1 VSCYRLIDAEKAHHQ
16 VSQLCRVLGVARAGF
31 YAWASRPP
39 SARAVADAALVE
51 QIRDIH
57 ARSRGTYGAP
67 RVHAELRLGLG
78 VRAGRKRVARLM
90 RSAGIIGVHRRRRHG
105 LTRRD
110 PAAASAPDLVERRF
124 TPPAP
129 DRLWVA
135 DITQQRTDEGWLYL
149 AVVLDAFSRRVVG
162 WSMADHLRTELV
174 LDALD
179 MAITQRNPAPGLVHH
194 TDHGCQ
200 RSTPAWPSAAA
211 SSRPVWSPRWAPSAT
226 RWTTP
231 WLRASSPPWNVSCST
246 ATPGPPAKG
255 CAQPCSTSS
264 RSSTTANAATRP
276 WATRALPAMSSTH
289 QPHPPHNHRVHES
302 GATPTL
308 VGQLRIA
315 TPPVG
320 WPTPP
325 TGVQHRPSRVGED
338 RNHTADGT
346 ALTNFTSSTDPRRS
360 VRIAT
365 GSSPVSWSRIARRST
380 DPSGR

>member
-1 VSCYRLIDAEKAHHQ
+1 VSCYQLIEAEKAHHA

-90 RSAGIIGVHRRRRHG
+90 RSAGIVGVHRRRRHG

-135 DITQQRTDEGWLYL
+135 DITQQRTDQGWLYL

-174 LDALD
+174 LNALD

-200 RSTPAWPSAAA
+200 GGSTG
-211 SSRPVWSPRWAPSAT
+211 RR
-226 RWTTP
+226 
-231 WLRASSPPWNVSCST
+231 N
-246 ATPGPPAKG
+246 
-255 CAQPCSTSS
+255 
-264 RSSTTANAATRP
+264 
-276 WATRALPAMSSTH
+276 
-289 QPHPPHNHRVHES
+289 
-302 GATPTL
+302 
-308 VGQLRIA
+308 I
-315 TPPVG
+315 
-320 WPTPP
+320 
-325 TGVQHRPSRVGED
+325 SRVRGC
-338 RNHTADGT
+338 DGSQW
-346 ALTNFTSSTDPRRS
+346 AST
-360 VRIAT
+360 
-365 GSSPVSWSRIARRST
+365 G
-380 DPSGR
+380 